1 MTMTAASSRWPARS
15 TMSRS
20 TIHSAIAG
28 ERGALGGPA
37 RKVPSP
43 SSKPASQ
50 WRSAASIVGN
60 SKERDTNICSR
71 NSRTR
76 RLGREDS
83 NPSAWASKVP
93 RASQL
98 HHSPTCSPKDKG
110 RRRAR
115 YPDQLMAAPFTV
127 LIMAAG
133 QGTRIRSDTPKVLHR
148 VAGKALVEWVVDA
161 AREAG
166 AERVVAIV
174 RPGDG
179 VGEGLPDGV
188 ELAEQHEGEGTG
200 AAVLAARDAAET
212 GTVVVLSG
220 DHPLITAEQ
229 LDGLL
234 AEHRERGALA
244 TLLTTEELDPAGY
257 GRVVRDE
264 SGGVDR
270 VFETKHTEGLSP
282 EELAVREVNLGTY
295 AFDANAL
302 IHALDPIK
310 IDNGKRYLTGVLPVI
325 RQNGGTIAAH
335 RTKDADAAIGVNDRV
350 GLMAAEHAAQRRII
364 DEHARA
370 GVTFLQPGT
379 TRVEAGVTIG
389 RDTVIGPGTVLEG
402 ATTVGERCEL
412 GPHTTARDAT
422 IGDGATVIHSFV
434 LEAHVGADAKVG
446 PFAYLRPG
454 TTIGDGVKVG
464 TFVEI
469 KNSDIGAGSKVPHL
483 SYIGDADVG
492 EGSNLGA
499 STITANYD
507 GRKKH
512 RTKLGK
518 SVKTGIHTSLVAP
531 LDIGERAYTGA
542 GSTINEDVPDGALG
556 IARAKQKNIEG
567 YADRVEEDSQ
577 K

>member
-1 MTMTAASSRWPARS
+1 
-15 TMSRS
+15 
-20 TIHSAIAG
+20 
-28 ERGALGGPA
+28 
-37 RKVPSP
+37 
-43 SSKPASQ
+43 
-50 WRSAASIVGN
+50 
-60 SKERDTNICSR
+60 
-71 NSRTR
+71 
-76 RLGREDS
+76 
-83 NPSAWASKVP
+83 
-93 RASQL
+93 
-98 HHSPTCSPKDKG
+98 
-110 RRRAR
+110 
-115 YPDQLMAAPFTV
+115 MAAPFTV
-127 LIMAAG
+127 LVMAAG
-133 QGTRIRSDTPKVLHR
+133 QGTRMRSDTSKVLHR
-148 VAGKALVEWVVDA
+148 VAGKSLVEWVVDV

-166 AERVVAIV
+166 AGRVVAIV

-179 VGEGLPDGV
+179 VAEGLPDGV
-188 ELAEQHEGEGTG
+188 EVAEQDEGEGTG
-200 AAVLAARDAAET
+200 SAVLAGRDLVIGAD
-212 GTVVVLSG
+212 GPVVVLSG
-220 DHPLITAEQ
+220 DHPLITADQ
-229 LDGLL
+229 LRGLL
-234 AEHRERGALA
+234 EEHARRGALA
-244 TLLTTEELDPAGY
+244 TLLTTDRLDPAGY
-257 GRVVRDE
+257 GRVVRDSDGSVE
-264 SGGVDR
+264 RIV
-270 VFETKHTEGLSP
+270 ETKYTEGLSKD
-282 EELAVREVNLGTY
+282 ELAVREVNLGTY
-295 AFDANAL
+295 VFDASAL
-302 IHALDPIK
+302 FSALDGVGL
-310 IDNGKRYLTGVLPVI
+310 DNGERYLTNVLPI
-325 RQNGGTIAAH
+325 LRRDGGTIAAH
-335 RTKDADAAIGVNDRV
+335 MTDDGDAGIGVNDRA
-350 GLMAAEHAAQRRII
+350 GLIAAEEVAQRRIT
-364 DEHARA
+364 EAHARA

-412 GPHTTARDAT
+412 GPHTTARDST
-422 IGDGATVIHSFV
+422 IGHGATVIHSFV